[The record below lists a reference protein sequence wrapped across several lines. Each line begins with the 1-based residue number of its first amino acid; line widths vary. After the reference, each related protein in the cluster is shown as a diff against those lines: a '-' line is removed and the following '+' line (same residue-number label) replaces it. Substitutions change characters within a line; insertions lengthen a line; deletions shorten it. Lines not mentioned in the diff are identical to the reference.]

1 MELEEIRKT
10 ARKNK
15 AGNKTRSI
23 LFCMQLVNTNT
34 FKNNQKKKSV
44 QHISYNFMQ
53 NSMDY
58 LVTRMYSA

>member
-34 FKNNQKKKSV
+34 FKNNQKKECSAYIIPFHAKLNGLS
-44 QHISYNFMQ
+44 SY
-53 NSMDY
+53 
-58 LVTRMYSA
+58 